1 VINYPS
7 KPYQFTP
14 LHNLLTRGQEL
25 NNGAHIRTRNYV
37 ERLFGTWKR
46 RFPVLACGIR
56 LKLDTALVIVPTP
69 VLHNMAIDINEEEP
83 PPLEAIDPGELERF
97 IALGQI
103 QNKLFLV
110 DHPNP
115 VNLRNELV
123 HNYFANFN

>member
-1 VINYPS
+1 
-7 KPYQFTP
+7 
-14 LHNLLTRGQEL
+14 
-25 NNGAHIRTRNYV
+25 
-37 ERLFGTWKR
+37 LFGTWKR

-83 PPLEAIDPGELERF
+83 PPLEAIDPDELERF

-103 QNKLFLV
+103 QNILFLV

-123 HNYFANFN
+123 HNYFANLN